1 MVDYLKV
8 IGEYPSSNKHRASV
22 QIRCNYVLE
31 AIGKNKEEN
40 NSIEGDTIASST
52 SDVKKKKY
60 STKPLFKKVSHLFR
74 SQLFRTEE
82 RFSAPKRP
90 CRRSN

>member
-1 MVDYLKV
+1 MVDYLK
-8 IGEYPSSNKHRASV
+8 GEYPSSNKHRVSV

-31 AIGKNKEEN
+31 AIGKNK
-40 NSIEGDTIASST
+40 GDTIASST

-74 SQLFRTEE
+74 SHLFRTEE